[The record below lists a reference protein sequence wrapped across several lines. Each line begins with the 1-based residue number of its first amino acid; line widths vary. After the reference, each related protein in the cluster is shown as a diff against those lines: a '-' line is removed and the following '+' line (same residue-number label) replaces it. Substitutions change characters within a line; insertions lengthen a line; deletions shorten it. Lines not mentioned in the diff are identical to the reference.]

1 MSALEN
7 PIYRFRGFELE
18 PAERRLSEAG
28 KSIALTPKVFDTLVL
43 LVERAGH
50 VVSKD
55 ELMKLLWPRG
65 YVDESNLT
73 KHIWFIRRALGDG
86 EHDSRFIETVPK
98 LGYRFIAPVT
108 LGSAT
113 LSLPSPLSAPAAGA
127 IEPEPVLPSTGLPA
141 APGAERA
148 GTVVS
153 PPTAAPAGRR
163 ASQVRWVA
171 AALATALVALVI
183 GWRLVSPPKRASLT
197 GHLGKTVA
205 FVGFSNLSRNAKDAW
220 VAPALSEMLG
230 AELSVADNVQV
241 VPDELVRDAAS
252 DLSPPATGG
261 YSAQS
266 LARLRQRLDADYVIS
281 GSYLVTGSAEDAS
294 LRVDVAL
301 QDARTGAL
309 VASVSNESAV
319 PGLILLVR
327 RAGATLRGRLGA
339 HSPDAETLS
348 LVANAQPPS
357 VDVARRV
364 GFALDA
370 LQHYDAARARDELLE
385 AIAEAPGYAPA
396 YTYLAQAWSALGYR
410 DKALAAAEQAAQH
423 AANLPPEQRLQTEAV
438 VDAEHADWVKA
449 AKAWQALAQMKPLN
463 AEYRLRGID
472 AQVATGATGAAQAT
486 LHELQRLPG
495 AAADPR
501 VQLAA
506 ARIASALDDAKG
518 AEQHAANALQ
528 LAQQHDTVG
537 LIADAQLALG
547 GARTHLNKNEEA
559 RTDLVASIGAYR
571 TIRNPRGEAAARTD
585 LAQALGN
592 LSRNQE
598 AREEYQRAMALD
610 QSIGDLAGVAGVYRN
625 LCSMLWLQGDRDGAQ
640 AAARHALELGR
651 ETGDLSMQSWTLQAL
666 ATIASDDEATDEVL
680 SEYREVVT
688 LNERTGHEIAWP
700 LTNVADLQRMRGEL
714 DAARATCA
722 RAQVQAAP
730 LTDPQFAVFSG
741 FTCALIESDRGNA
754 AAARAGF
761 EEVIRRVGKGGDTSY
776 RNNSLMMLAQLDM
789 DDGRWSAARERL
801 QQASRGF
808 AAAEERTGE
817 ADAEAMLALCEQALG
832 NPAER
837 NQALQR
843 ARALRQSITSRQEV
857 YVVDIALARLSDPA
871 QSDTTAAT
879 DKLLALASDAEHRHF
894 IGWALEAKLGAW
906 ELLRVRDAATA
917 DALRAEIEATA
928 RERGFGRILKL
939 LRRRDGASVEPR
951 ASHEVLCGTPFETFE
966 PRLGTGAES
975 CRAHGTTSAAAPPTP
990 A

>member
-1 MSALEN
+1 MSGLEN
-7 PIYRFRGFELE
+7 PVYLFKGFELE

-43 LVERAGH
+43 LVEHAGH

-55 ELMKLLWPRG
+55 ELMKVLWPRG

-86 EHDSRFIETVPK
+86 EHDSRFIETVSK

-108 LGSAT
+108 RGSAT
-113 LSLPSPLSAPAAGA
+113 LSLPSSLSAPAAAA
-127 IEPEPVLPSTGLPA
+127 IEPNPPLPSTGLPVE
-141 APGAERA
+141 PGAVRA
-148 GTVVS
+148 GAVIS
-153 PPTAAPAGRR
+153 LPGAAPASRP
-163 ASQVRWVA
+163 ASQVRWVV
-171 AALATALVALVI
+171 AALAAVLVALVI
-183 GWRLVSPPKRASLT
+183 GWRLVSPPKPESLT
-197 GHLGKTVA
+197 SHPGRTVA

-220 VAPALSEMLG
+220 LAPALSEMLG

-241 VPDELVRDAAS
+241 VPDELVRDAVS

-261 YSAQS
+261 YSAPS
-266 LARLRQRLDADYVIS
+266 LARLRQRLDADYVVS

-301 QDARTGAL
+301 QDTRSGAL
-309 VASVSNESAV
+309 VASVSNDSPV
-319 PGLILLVR
+319 PGLIALVR
-327 RAGATLRGRLGA
+327 HAGATLRSRLGA
-339 HSPDAETLS
+339 RSPDAETLS

-357 VDVARRV
+357 VDVARRL

-423 AANLPPEQRLQTEAV
+423 AADLPPEQRLQTEAV
-438 VDAEHADWVKA
+438 VDAEHADWAKA
-449 AKAWQALAQMKPLN
+449 AKAWKALAQMKPMN
-463 AEYRLRGID
+463 AEYRLRAID
-472 AQVATGATGAAQAT
+472 AQVAAGGAGAAQAT

-506 ARIASALDDAKG
+506 ARIAGALDDAKG
-518 AEQHAANALQ
+518 TEQHAANALQ
-528 LAQQHDTVG
+528 LAQQHDAVG

-559 RTDLVASIGAYR
+559 RTDLIASIDAYR
-571 TIRNPRGEAAARTD
+571 AIRNPRGEAAARTD

-625 LCSMLWLQGDRDGAQ
+625 LSSMLWLQGDRDGAQ

-680 SEYREVVT
+680 SEYREVVA
-688 LNERTGHEIAWP
+688 LNERTGHQIAWA
-700 LTNVADLQRMRGEL
+700 LTNVADVQRMRGEL
-714 DAARATCA
+714 EAARATCA

-754 AAARAGF
+754 AAARTGF

-776 RNNSLMMLAQLDM
+776 RYNSLMMLAQLDM
-789 DDGRWSAARERL
+789 DEGRWSAARARL
-801 QQASRGF
+801 HEASRGF

-817 ADAEAMLALCEQALG
+817 ADAEAMLALCDQALG

-871 QSDTTAAT
+871 QSDTTAAAE
-879 DKLLALASDAEHRHF
+879 KLLALASDAEHRQF

-939 LRRRDGASVEPR
+939 LRRRDGARVEPR
-951 ASHEVLCGTPFETFE
+951 AS
-966 PRLGTGAES
+966 
-975 CRAHGTTSAAAPPTP
+975 
-990 A
+990 

>member
-1 MSALEN
+1 
-7 PIYRFRGFELE
+7 
-18 PAERRLSEAG
+18 
-28 KSIALTPKVFDTLVL
+28 
-43 LVERAGH
+43 
-50 VVSKD
+50 
-55 ELMKLLWPRG
+55 
-65 YVDESNLT
+65 
-73 KHIWFIRRALGDG
+73 
-86 EHDSRFIETVPK
+86 
-98 LGYRFIAPVT
+98 
-108 LGSAT
+108 
-113 LSLPSPLSAPAAGA
+113 
-127 IEPEPVLPSTGLPA
+127 
-141 APGAERA
+141 
-148 GTVVS
+148 VVS
-153 PPTAAPAGRR
+153 PATAAPAGRR

-171 AALATALVALVI
+171 AALATALVALII

-197 GHLGKTVA
+197 GHQGRTVA

-559 RTDLVASIGAYR
+559 RTDLVASIAAYR
-571 TIRNPRGEAAARTD
+571 AIRNPRGEAAARTD

-975 CRAHGTTSAAAPPTP
+975 CRTHGTTSAAAPAAP

>member
-7 PIYRFRGFELE
+7 PVYRFRGFELE

-28 KSIALTPKVFDTLVL
+28 RSIALTPKVFDTLVL

-55 ELMKLLWPRG
+55 ELMKVLWPRG

-108 LGSAT
+108 LGSET
-113 LSLPSPLSAPAAGA
+113 LCLPSPLSAPAAGA
-127 IEPEPVLPSTGLPA
+127 EPKPPLPSTGLPA
-141 APGAERA
+141 EPGAERA
-148 GTVVS
+148 GAVVS
-153 PPTAAPAGRR
+153 PPTAAPASRQ

-171 AALATALVALVI
+171 AALAAALVALVI

-197 GHLGKTVA
+197 GHQGRTVA

-220 VAPALSEMLG
+220 LAPALSEMLG

-266 LARLRQRLDADYVIS
+266 LARLRQRLDADYVVS
-281 GSYLVTGSAEDAS
+281 GSYLVTGSAEDAA
-294 LRVDVAL
+294 LRVDVSL

-319 PGLILLVR
+319 PGLIPLVR
-327 RAGATLRGRLGA
+327 RAGATLRSRLGA

-357 VDVARRV
+357 VDVARRL

-370 LQHYDAARARDELLE
+370 LQHYDPARARDELLE
-385 AIAEAPGYAPA
+385 AIAEAPGYAAA

-438 VDAEHADWVKA
+438 VDAEHADWAKA

-463 AEYRLRGID
+463 VEYRLQSVD
-472 AQVATGATGAAQAT
+472 AQIAAGATGAAQAT
-486 LHELQRLPG
+486 LRELQRLPG
-495 AAADPR
+495 AVADPR
-501 VQLAA
+501 VELAA
-506 ARIASALDDAKG
+506 ARIAGALDDAKG

-528 LAQQHDTVG
+528 LAQQHDAVG

-559 RTDLVASIGAYR
+559 RTGLIASIAAYR
-571 TIRNPRGEAAARTD
+571 AIRNPRGEAAARTD

-666 ATIASDDEATDEVL
+666 ATIASDDAATEEVL

-688 LNERTGHEIAWP
+688 LDERMGHQIAWP
-700 LTNVADLQRMRGEL
+700 LTNVADLQRIRGEL

-832 NPAER
+832 NTAGR

-857 YVVDIALARLSDPA
+857 YVVDIALARMSDPA
-871 QSDTTAAT
+871 QSDTTAAA

-894 IGWALEAKLGAW
+894 IGWALEAKLAAW

-917 DALRAEIEATA
+917 GALRAEIEKTA
-928 RERGFGRILKL
+928 REHGFGRILKL

-951 ASHEVLCGTPFETFE
+951 VSD
-966 PRLGTGAES
+966 
-975 CRAHGTTSAAAPPTP
+975 
-990 A
+990 